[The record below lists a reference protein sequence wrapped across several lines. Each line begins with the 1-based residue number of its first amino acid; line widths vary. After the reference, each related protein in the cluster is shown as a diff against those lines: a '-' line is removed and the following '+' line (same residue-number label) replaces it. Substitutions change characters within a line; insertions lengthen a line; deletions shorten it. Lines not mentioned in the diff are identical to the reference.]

1 MSLGKPPKIPEA
13 VAPAAEP
20 PRPDA
25 NPAAQQ
31 LGAEEASSEN
41 LKRKKKGRNSLRIDP
56 QHGGSGVSPGQAG
69 VNVPS

>member
-1 MSLGKPPKIPEA
+1 MSLGGPKIPNP

-20 PRPDA
+20 PRPDES
-25 NPAAQQ
+25 PAQQQ

-41 LKRKKKGRNSLRIDP
+41 LKRKKKGRNALRIDP
-56 QHGGSGVSPGQAG
+56 QHGGSGVAPGQTG